1 MALPP
6 GDDHAAV
13 GVRCPAWERASHLSA
28 GRDEPAASTSG
39 TSLAVG
45 GRDAV
50 GATACTA
57 VPAAASTA
65 AGAVPATALAERA
78 GGLRVRP
85 AREQAVATRL
95 LSPASTSAAPD
106 TPPPAPHNAS
116 REPQG
121 RRVWPRPDTDVR
133 GAPSTCATVEH
144 SGRTVGAAVD
154 ASGV

>member
-13 GVRCPAWERASHLSA
+13 GVRFPAWERASHLSA

-95 LSPASTSAAPD
+95 LSPASTSAVADTRAPAQS
-106 TPPPAPHNAS
+106 TPRSSRTARLIRLAAGAAPAPPPHHAPPA
-116 REPQG
+116 RPGG
-121 RRVWPRPDTDVR
+121 R
-133 GAPSTCATVEH
+133 A
-144 SGRTVGAAVD
+144 
-154 ASGV
+154 